1 MDYLWQIHYDYSW
14 GGLFTN
20 ALIIGL
26 VYLILYLGSWFMH
39 RVTAP
44 SFWQQSLQRNIDHVL
59 LVFESVTMLLLFSY
73 FVLIKPFY
81 HGLIVILLMITN
93 FRHLRNYFSGTIL
106 RFHPAIREG
115 NRLDSNGRQGV
126 ITEVGRLGIKL
137 QDNKGVH
144 FQDYEQL
151 WNKGYSLLNSED
163 SGRFFQLQIS
173 AASSNEDEKH
183 HKNLQR
189 LVANSPYI
197 NWLHQPKLTIVN
209 QENHRYLLQLA
220 VFEEQHLT
228 DFIERLEEDHFTC
241 KIAKR

>member
-14 GGLFTN
+14 GGLLTN

-26 VYLILYLGSWFMH
+26 LYFLLYMSSWFMN
-39 RVTAP
+39 RITAP
-44 SFWQQSLQRNIDHVL
+44 SFWQQSIRRTIDHIL
-59 LVFESVTMLLLFSY
+59 LVFESITVLLLVSY

-81 HGLIVILLMITN
+81 HGLIVVLLILTN

-115 NRLDSNGRQGV
+115 NRLDSNGKKGL

-137 QDNKGVH
+137 QDNKGIH

-151 WNKGYSLLNSED
+151 WNQGYSLLNSED

-173 AASSNEDEKH
+173 PTPDAED
-183 HKNLQR
+183 NPTSLQK
-189 LVANSPYI
+189 LINNSPYI
-197 NWLHQPKLTIVN
+197 NWRHQPKLDVID

-220 VFEEQHLT
+220 VFEEKHLT